1 MANKFLKG
9 LAIAAGTGLGIACCL
24 ESGNRRP
31 DRLEARMS
39 PAGALPAPA
48 ADSIVLAELDLR
60 IGAMER
66 RIESMEAALA
76 TFERTIDSRISLR
89 LSVLKRR

>member
-1 MANKFLKG
+1 MAGKFLKG

-24 ESGNRRP
+24 ESGKRRV

-39 PAGALPAPA
+39 AAGALPAPA
-48 ADSIVLAELDLR
+48 DGSLFLAELDLR
-60 IGAMER
+60 MGAIER

-76 TFERTIDSRISLR
+76 AFERTIDSRIALR
-89 LSVLKRR
+89 LSALKRR